1 MIDLLIVSTFLIED
15 CTCLSGISLRGR
27 DIVVARDGWVTPV
40 LEKDATGEEM
50 VEVDTGVDDGVREA
64 EGIGFDDVDTV
75 EATVEGSE
83 DDVAV
88 EHDGT
93 ASSKLTEDGPVKN
106 EAINIYNMYKPTR
119 TPLTLSLGV
128 YHRYFYFAQS

>member
-1 MIDLLIVSTFLIED
+1 MNLLQL
-15 CTCLSGISLRGR
+15 LGW

-75 EATVEGSE
+75 EVTLEGREE
-83 DDVAV
+83 DVVV
-88 EHDGT
+88 EHDGK
-93 ASSKLTEDGPVKN
+93 ASLKMDL
-106 EAINIYNMYKPTR
+106 
-119 TPLTLSLGV
+119 
-128 YHRYFYFAQS
+128 

>member
-1 MIDLLIVSTFLIED
+1 MNLLPL
-15 CTCLSGISLRGR
+15 LGW

-75 EATVEGSE
+75 EVTVEGSE
-83 DDVAV
+83 EDVAV
-88 EHDGT
+88 EHDGNYLSDELRVGRVFP
-93 ASSKLTEDGPVKN
+93 SSVSRQREKN
-106 EAINIYNMYKPTR
+106 
-119 TPLTLSLGV
+119 L
-128 YHRYFYFAQS
+128 F